1 MLDCK
6 VVCCECS
13 SSWVHLGSM
22 NGLSACPH
30 VFWQIRAISP
40 LPCLW
45 PTTNILF
52 VCLTDIQWSN
62 NETEA
67 YTVFHTTCC
76 AGVLYPSVSLTR
88 CTNLFSM
95 VSQYSA
101 YSAGAERYSGNKLE
115 QAEWTKGKM
124 QQAGSGHGASPCS
137 GSPAAVWLL
146 LADASF
152 CPAGQKEK
160 CWEAMDSWWETW
172 NFAKSYPVVG
182 FTRGLD
188 HFVSRKIS

>member
-1 MLDCK
+1 MFSHRLEPFSLCH
-6 VVCCECS
+6 VCDP
-13 SSWVHLGSM
+13 L
-22 NGLSACPH
+22 
-30 VFWQIRAISP
+30 QISF
-40 LPCLW
+40 
-45 PTTNILF
+45 LF
-52 VCLTDIQWSN
+52 VSLTYNDQIMKLRH
-62 NETEA
+62 
-67 YTVFHTTCC
+67 TVFHTTCC

-88 CTNLFSM
+88 GTNLFSM

-124 QQAGSGHGASPCS
+124 QQAGSGHGAAASPCS
-137 GSPAAVWLL
+137 GSPAAVWLF